1 MPLVPVSLKKPLKL
15 RNLSPKS
22 VSVDR
27 SSYRV
32 GKGQNLDA
40 NAVAIALAIKDGK
53 LWTKVQKGRLGDYFA
68 IGDEQG
74 LIEVALD
81 EAELNAWVADVR
93 ERAEIGVLEGLG
105 SVVLQI
111 A

>member
-1 MPLVPVSLKKPLKL
+1 M
-15 RNLSPKS
+15 
-22 VSVDR
+22 
-27 SSYRV
+27 
-32 GKGQNLDA
+32 DA

-81 EAELNAWVADVR
+81 EAELNARVADVR

-105 SVVLQI
+105 SGRLRTFAKMTI
-111 A
+111 ETNHPSWRDG